1 MSMKCRCL
9 TRVQASNRSVSAI
22 WNRAFYIGNRGLQ
35 RGAYL
40 KLKCESLFHE
50 NWNSGGYL
58 QGKKNT
64 EEESLWEVKAMSL

>member
-1 MSMKCRCL
+1 MSMVKSCL
-9 TRVQASNRSVSAI
+9 TWVQIHGSATQT
-22 WNRAFYIGNRGLQ
+22 RAFYVCNRGLQ